1 MIDLPGGT
9 QVVVNDSLPVP
20 LKVAAEGLTM
30 TVTDIERDRPRTE
43 RDLRA
48 ADRRPRR
55 HARRRRRP
63 AVSVDGKPVAPTHD
77 TGGSG
82 GGQKPP
88 ENEVVVTP
96 PPDSPVLTASLRG
109 GRVKL
114 SKAGVA
120 LIAVQVSGGGA
131 TGTVTLTAKLG
142 RRTVRIG
149 SARVTLPAGRTVKA
163 KVKVSKA
170 ARRAV
175 GRARAARRRDAVG
188 ARRGPGKRGRAPP
201 ALTATS

>member
-1 MIDLPGGT
+1 M
-9 QVVVNDSLPVP
+9 
-20 LKVAAEGLTM
+20 
-30 TVTDIERDRPRTE
+30 
-43 RDLRA
+43 
-48 ADRRPRR
+48 
-55 HARRRRRP
+55 
-63 AVSVDGKPVAPTHD
+63 
-77 TGGSG
+77 
-82 GGQKPP
+82 
-88 ENEVVVTP
+88 
-96 PPDSPVLTASLRG
+96 
-109 GRVKL
+109 KL

-120 LIAVQVSGGGA
+120 LIGAQVSGGGA

-175 GRARAARRRDAVG
+175 GRRGLRAVATLAR